1 MYNIKFSIYN
11 NVLCEIMSEE
21 DTLEDIIDISLEGR
35 PSKEEKNYL
44 QNSEKWAEYAFATDK
59 VFYMTVYKDN
69 QVVACISY
77 DMFGITI
84 DFLDFQADKLIVY
97 LTLVYDKYDMDIF
110 FDKDEKVKYENNN
123 LFLSKI
129 VSYSFDTNKNTT
141 SEIFFRNNGLATITI
156 TEIYP
161 DENDWNTQEM
171 DTQVNISHNFI
182 RCPDNY
188 LEFEY
193 LLDYQKNIKSE
204 YFDLQSIQS

>member
-110 FDKDEKVKYENNN
+110 FDKDEKVRYENNN

>member
-21 DTLEDIIDISLEGR
+21 DTLEDIIDISLEGK